1 MTTSRSLAGSEA
13 TALERVLR
21 RDRVILVAALAMV
34 VAIAWVWI
42 VVGAGTGMS
51 TIGMTHRSG
60 MPQGTSMI
68 MEPAVWNLG
77 YAGLMFAMW
86 WVMMVAMM
94 LPSATPMLL
103 LFARVNRQQ
112 RARER
117 PYVPTG
123 VFAAGYL
130 LAWGG
135 FSVLATALQW
145 ALEQAGL
152 LSPMMVTTSYWLGG
166 GILLAAGLWQLT
178 PIKGVCL
185 RHCRSPLGF
194 LMQGWRPG
202 RVGAL
207 RMGLE
212 HGTFCLGCCWCLMG
226 LLFFGGIMNLFWI
239 AGLAGFVLLEKT
251 IPLGPWFGRAAG
263 LAAAAGGVWMLVEA
277 AGA

>member
-34 VAIAWVWI
+34 VAIAWVWV

-51 TIGMTHRSG
+51 TIGMTRRSG

-152 LSPMMVTTSYWLGG
+152 LSPMMVTTAIGS
-166 GILLAAGLWQLT
+166 AEAFCS
-178 PIKGVCL
+178 PPVC
-185 RHCRSPLGF
+185 G
-194 LMQGWRPG
+194 
-202 RVGAL
+202 
-207 RMGLE
+207 
-212 HGTFCLGCCWCLMG
+212 
-226 LLFFGGIMNLFWI
+226 N
-239 AGLAGFVLLEKT
+239 
-251 IPLGPWFGRAAG
+251 
-263 LAAAAGGVWMLVEA
+263 
-277 AGA
+277 